1 MVKARDEFLSVAA
14 HELKTPLTSLRL
26 AGQTLLRRLEEGR
39 TLDPASL
46 ERSLRTVDRQI
57 NRMTLLVAH
66 LLDTVRLQ
74 AGTLQLERSLVNLVD
89 LVSPVVEQIQG
100 QNVMHELVLQAPAEL
115 WADIDPMRF
124 EQIVVNLIDN
134 AVKFSPSGG
143 RIDVELEQ
151 VELDTIR
158 FAVRDHGIGVP
169 EEHRSQLFTRFY
181 QAHGREHRSGMGLG
195 LYICREIA
203 EMHDGTIRAEF
214 PNDGGTRVVLEI
226 PAGSHGSADGSTEQ
240 PIGTA
245 EAVASQQP
253 STG

>member
-1 MVKARDEFLSVAA
+1 
-14 HELKTPLTSLRL
+14 
-26 AGQTLLRRLEEGR
+26 
-39 TLDPASL
+39 
-46 ERSLRTVDRQI
+46 
-57 NRMTLLVAH
+57 
-66 LLDTVRLQ
+66 
-74 AGTLQLERSLVNLVD
+74 
-89 LVSPVVEQIQG
+89 
-100 QNVMHELVLQAPAEL
+100 
-115 WADIDPMRF
+115 
-124 EQIVVNLIDN
+124 VNLIDN